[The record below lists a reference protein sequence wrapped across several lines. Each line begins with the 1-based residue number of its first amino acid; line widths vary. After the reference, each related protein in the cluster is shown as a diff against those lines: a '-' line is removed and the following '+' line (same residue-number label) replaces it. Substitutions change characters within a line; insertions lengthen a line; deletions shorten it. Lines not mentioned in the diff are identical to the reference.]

1 MASCASSST
10 CEVGTFRPSSQ
21 APALLRAG
29 AYSKQLRQLASYAP
43 TANAARC
50 TGFGLANLDVGIT
63 RSVFDTLAN
72 HYPERMGV
80 LYMFDAPFVF
90 W

>member
-1 MASCASSST
+1 VT
-10 CEVGTFRPSSQ
+10 CCTSAHG
-21 APALLRAG
+21 
-29 AYSKQLRQLASYAP
+29 
-43 TANAARC
+43 
-50 TGFGLANLDVGIT
+50 TGFGLANLDVSIT

>member
-1 MASCASSST
+1 MQVLAVGKCAHSW
-10 CEVGTFRPSSQ
+10 
-21 APALLRAG
+21 L
-29 AYSKQLRQLASYAP
+29 SYVP
-43 TANAARC
+43 TADSAHCA
-50 TGFGLANLDVGIT
+50 GFGLANLDVGIT